1 MMTAT
6 IVMLAIVTAMPRVM
20 GAAGLRFHDRV
31 ELMLRVVEVL
41 VDALLPHRGG
51 GEGET
56 GRGGAEGEEDD

>member
-20 GAAGLRFHDRV
+20 GAAGLRFHDLV
-31 ELMLRVVEVL
+31 ELMLRVVVVL
-41 VDALLPHRGG
+41 VDALLQHRG

-56 GRGGAEGEEDD
+56 GRGGGEGEDDDE